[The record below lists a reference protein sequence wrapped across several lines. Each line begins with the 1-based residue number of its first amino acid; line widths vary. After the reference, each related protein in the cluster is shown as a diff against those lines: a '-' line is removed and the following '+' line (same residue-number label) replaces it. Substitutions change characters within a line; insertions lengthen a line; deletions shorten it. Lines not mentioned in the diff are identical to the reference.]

1 MVSQEK
7 PDWTGTAYEIAIGA
21 GMPARSHGRPG
32 RRGGRC
38 GGAAAIKETCHQACS
53 QGTGSLRE
61 GLASLQEDRLTE
73 AIEEA
78 ARTVEYMQMLG
89 HKARDDWFE
98 EENGMV
104 KAAVSGVELLE
115 GTLIAAANEFERRK
129 VKLVANLWSQ
139 LAFNPSVDFDT
150 CVFLLKTANELS
162 YQQLAILAAL
172 TELAGPPP
180 TARDAELDLAV
191 AEGPVVVP
199 LQGEHSNH
207 PFRGSSTLA
216 SQVFDL
222 IRRDIIRQGADQVPF
237 NAGQVRPWACSPG
250 LTGQRLYVLTAMR
263 THVPINEKKA
273 LAEELKKHT

>member
-1 MVSQEK
+1 MSQEK

-21 GMPARSHGRPG
+21 GAGAATGRPG
-32 RRGGRC
+32 RRGGRRRSRRNQ
-38 GGAAAIKETCHQACS
+38 GDHQLVRRDRFA
-53 QGTGSLRE
+53 RE

-199 LQGEHSNH
+199 LQGEHSNQ

-237 NAGQVRPWACSPG
+237 NAGQVLAPWAA
-250 LTGQRLYVLTAMR
+250 RLG
-263 THVPINEKKA
+263 
-273 LAEELKKHT
+273 